1 MIAEFESR
9 ILALIDDMVDHAS
22 DDELFAGGYLRGHLT
37 LAVAE
42 LEGEGEHTAQAVH
55 DKVSRSPKKPSARA
69 NCRRRIRFWCRKCG
83 TVCTRRRC
91 RNSSALRQ
99 SPAFAQPGSISRN
112 YFTAFPFS
120 SFLTHSRLG
129 FSAASVSLSMGNG
142 SLLIC
147 DARISAASGAEHRPR
162 EPSAPSIYRLR

>member
-55 DKVSRSPKKPSARA
+55 DKVSRSLEKAISAGELSPPDQVLVQEM
-69 NCRRRIRFWCRKCG
+69 W
-83 TVCTRRRC
+83 
-91 RNSSALRQ
+91 NSL
-99 SPAFAQPGSISRN
+99 
-112 YFTAFPFS
+112 Y
-120 SFLTHSRLG
+120 LTHSLLG
-129 FSAASVSLSMGNG
+129 FSAASVSLSIGNG

-162 EPSAPSIYRLR
+162 EPSAPNIYRLR